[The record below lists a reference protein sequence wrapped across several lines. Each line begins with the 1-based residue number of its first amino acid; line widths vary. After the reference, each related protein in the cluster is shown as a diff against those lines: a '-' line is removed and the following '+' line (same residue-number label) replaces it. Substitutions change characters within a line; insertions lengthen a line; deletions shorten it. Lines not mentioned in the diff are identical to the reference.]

1 MAGVEKLV
9 EKIGADAQ
17 RDAEKYWHDAEDKK
31 KEMRDKLLRD
41 IEKRK
46 AEIDKMAHDAGIEK
60 KKRMAAVYDLDY
72 RKQLLAAK
80 QEMMKKAKALAMEK
94 LCALSDE
101 DYLALMKKK
110 LIACTADGEGSI
122 AVSKDE
128 KLLNGAF
135 LKDVNRELKK
145 TVGKGNVKMISDG
158 RDIQGGFVYI
168 IDGLEINLSLEAQL
182 SEAWQEVETQVAGVL
197 FE

>member
-1 MAGVEKLV
+1 MAGAEKLI

-46 AEIDKMAHDAGIEK
+46 AEIDKMAQDAGIEK

-128 KLLNGAF
+128 KRLNGAF

-168 IDGLEINLSLEAQL
+168 SDGLEINLSLEAQL

>member
-1 MAGVEKLV
+1 MAGAEKLI

-17 RDAEKYWHDAEDKK
+17 CDAEKYWHDAEDKK

-46 AEIDKMAHDAGIEK
+46 AEINKMAHDAGIEK

-80 QEMMKKAKALAMEK
+80 QEMMKKAKALAMDK

-110 LIACTADGEGSI
+110 LIACAADGEGSI
-122 AVSKDE
+122 AISKDE
-128 KLLNGAF
+128 KRINGAF

-145 TVGKGNVKMISDG
+145 TVGKGNVKTISEG

-168 IDGLEINLSLEAQL
+168 SDGLEINLSLEAQL
-182 SEAWQEVETQVAGVL
+182 NEAWQEVETQVAGVL